1 MPSWELIAVE
11 KRGRVEAPTW
21 TEALASAAA
30 QLGASVDPQR
40 AVLYENGELEVVT
53 EAGEVLRLVP
63 AAPGLSQRTAA
74 PTWVCEDGM
83 HTTAPTTPALPTF
96 EIEPVAPDEGETLP
110 ISVVAVLHDV
120 DPDAPTRLFGEVEP
134 VVTGHQRLAA
144 VCVVEWESEAVA

>member
-30 QLGASVDPQR
+30 QLGASVDPDR
-40 AVLYENGELEVVT
+40 AVVYENGELEVVT

-63 AAPGLSQRTAA
+63 AAPGAPQQTAA
-74 PTWVCEDGM
+74 PTCVSEDRV
-83 HTTAPTTPALPTF
+83 HAAAPTTPALPTF
-96 EIEPVAPDEGETLP
+96 EIEPVELDEGETLP
-110 ISVVAVLHDV
+110 ISVVGMLHDV
-120 DPDAPTRLFGEVEP
+120 DPDAPTRLFGAVEP
-134 VVTGHQRLAA
+134 VVTGHERLPA